1 MTRSHTPRAAAGT
14 RNSDKD
20 YSRCEGRSDEA
31 PPDSSNS
38 CGMPDDEFAADELAH
53 TPVSRACGR
62 GAAAQEA
69 PRVVTVPAELAGERL
84 DKVLAKVFPEFS
96 RSRLQSW
103 IEAQRVHVEGKPAK
117 VRQPVPLNATIELV
131 PDLLPEQLAFTPE
144 AVPLDIVYEDEAIV
158 VINKPAGLVVHPAA
172 GNWSGTVLN
181 GLLHR
186 YGDAA
191 AGLPRAG
198 IVHRLDKETSGLMV
212 VARTLAAQTDLV
224 RQLQA
229 RTVKRRYVALVW
241 GGMPEAGTIDA
252 PIGRDPRER
261 TRMAVVTGASGKP
274 ARTHFRRV
282 ATVVWERQ
290 PVTAIHCDLETG
302 RTHQIRVHCAHT
314 GHPLLGDPVYGRAR
328 GKRSVTPLPGGF
340 ARQALHAWRLG
351 LVHPDTRRTMQ
362 WRADVPDDLAALCAA
377 LGFDREEADDF
388 DEDAYLD
395 GEAAYDAT
403 LDANEADHDIE
414 VLEAEDGFDDE
425 DESDAVAADNALD
438 EGSRGPD
445 GEASD
450 GATREARGNPRHK
463 NKDHRR

>member
-1 MTRSHTPRAAAGT
+1 MTRSNTPGTAGAG
-14 RNSDKD
+14 NSNED
-20 YSRCEGRSDEA
+20 YSVSADPADALGV
-31 PPDSSNS
+31 DSL
-38 CGMPDDEFAADELAH
+38 DDDFAADAPAASHSQETAASPAA
-53 TPVSRACGR
+53 PVPGR
-62 GAAAQEA
+62 IADES
-69 PRVVTVPAELAGERL
+69 PRQVVVPDELAGERL

-103 IEAQRVHVEGKPAK
+103 IEAGRVRVDGKPAK
-117 VRQPVPLNATIELV
+117 IRQPVPLGATIELV

-144 AVPLDIVYEDEAIV
+144 PVPLEIVYEDDTLV
-158 VINKPAGLVVHPAA
+158 VINKPAGMVVHPAA

-186 YGDAA
+186 YGEAA

-212 VARTLAAQTDLV
+212 VARTLEAQTDLV

-229 RTVKRRYVALVW
+229 RTVKRRYLALVW
-241 GGMPEAGTIDA
+241 GNMPEDGTIDA

-261 TRMAVVTGASGKP
+261 TRMAVVTGAAGKP

-282 ATVVWERQ
+282 DAAIWQRQ

-302 RTHQIRVHCAHT
+302 RTHQIRVHCAHV

-351 LVHPDTRRTMQ
+351 LIHPKTGRSMQ
-362 WRADVPDDLAALCAA
+362 WRAEVPADIAALSEA
-377 LGFDREEADDF
+377 LGLGRDDAGEFDDVYYE
-388 DEDAYLD
+388 DEDYDVSSADADYDEDHD
-395 GEAAYDAT
+395 GDADPEDH
-403 LDANEADHDIE
+403 DANEAH
-414 VLEAEDGFDDE
+414 EAHDE
-425 DESDAVAADNALD
+425 DD
-438 EGSRGPD
+438 P
-445 GEASD
+445 
-450 GATREARGNPRHK
+450 T
-463 NKDHRR
+463 